1 DVIEI
6 VTGPIARP
14 NPSWLGFVRT
24 GRARA
29 EIRHFLRTMKREES
43 IALGENLLARAAQQ
57 LNFSMS
63 EVAPARW
70 DALVRDGQ
78 AKDREEILADIG
90 LGRRLAVVVARQ
102 LAMGAAPAEESSEN
116 AVERARTATP
126 VAGPVVIRGTE
137 GMALQMA
144 KCCSPIPGDEI
155 VGHMRK

>member
-1 DVIEI
+1 
-6 VTGPIARP
+6 ARP

-57 LNFSMS
+57 LNFSMD
-63 EVAPARW
+63 EVAEGRW
-70 DALVRDGQ
+70 DALVREGQ
-78 AKDREEILADIG
+78 AKDRAEILADIG

-102 LAMGAAPAEESSEN
+102 LAMGSTPAEE
-116 AVERARTATP
+116 AVEGVTDKTRSALP
-126 VAGPVVIRGTE
+126 VAAPVVIRGTE

-155 VGHMRK
+155 VGHMRKDQGLAVHQ